1 MGAYDASK
9 WFDQIFLK
17 ENSLERGDKGDGGSS
32 ANKAARLGGSAGHH
46 GTRRSEQGQ
55 DPQPLASR

>member
-1 MGAYDASK
+1 MGVYDASE

-32 ANKAARLGGSAGHH
+32 ANEAVRSGGSAGHH
-46 GTRRSEQGQ
+46 STGRSEQGQ
-55 DPQPLASR
+55 DPQ